1 MRNLLT
7 ASVGIAVLLAGGMA
21 FQSTADPRRDGGAYR
36 SGDGQVRAVDR
47 SISAGRVVNPNL
59 NRNISRNTNVSRNA
73 DTNRSAN
80 INRKVDVNR
89 NIYRDATVTR
99 NKDISRN
106 VSRNVNV
113 NGNVA
118 GTTDRNIKYVYRNG
132 QRGYWRNGAWIAAP
146 AVGAA
151 IYGYVPSSCAYQYGK
166 WQVTGSTYWRDLYNA
181 CSKAFGAPPEE

>member
-21 FQSTADPRRDGGAYR
+21 FQSTAEPRRDGAAYR

-99 NKDISRN
+99 NKDISR
-106 VSRNVNV
+106 
-113 NGNVA
+113 
-118 GTTDRNIKYVYRNG
+118 
-132 QRGYWRNGAWIAAP
+132 
-146 AVGAA
+146 
-151 IYGYVPSSCAYQYGK
+151 
-166 WQVTGSTYWRDLYNA
+166 
-181 CSKAFGAPPEE
+181 